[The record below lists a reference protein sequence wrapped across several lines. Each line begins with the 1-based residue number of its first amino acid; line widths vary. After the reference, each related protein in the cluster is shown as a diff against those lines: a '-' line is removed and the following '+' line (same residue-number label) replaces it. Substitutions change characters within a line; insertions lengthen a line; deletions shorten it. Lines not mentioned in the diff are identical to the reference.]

1 MTSLEASL
9 SAFLAVPHEVRRAAS
24 KIRKRYF
31 FISFIILISHH
42 AISKDMLQAECE
54 QQIYSSS
61 KSREATE
68 AALIVSMRA
77 RLSA

>member
-9 SAFLAVPHEVRRAAS
+9 SAFLAVPHDVRRTAS

-31 FISFIILISHH
+31 FISFIIILISHH
-42 AISKDMLQAECE
+42 AVSMDMLQTECE

-68 AALIVSMRA
+68 AA
-77 RLSA
+77 